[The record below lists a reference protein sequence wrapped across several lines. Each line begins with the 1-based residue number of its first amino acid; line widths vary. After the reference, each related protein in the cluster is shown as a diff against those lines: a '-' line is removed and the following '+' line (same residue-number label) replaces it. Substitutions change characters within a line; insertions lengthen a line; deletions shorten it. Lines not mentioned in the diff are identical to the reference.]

1 MRQAYVLPYSLVG
14 YYSCK
19 VRVRLG
25 APIRVIGSAVLFK
38 YHTLNCKVHV
48 RIGSYIRPIDQVVV
62 T

>member
-25 APIRVIGSAVLFK
+25 AHIRVIGSALWFK
-38 YHTLNCKVHV
+38 CYTV
-48 RIGSYIRPIDQVVV
+48 
-62 T
+62 